1 MDIDACILAMQ
12 EIYRRNPQVAVRG
25 QSFIKML
32 HSLIASDLRA
42 RLTPS
47 AIRSGIQV
55 KEEVTV
61 YGSHKPKDVDVGV
74 IDPSNG
80 PLMLVGVRSQMSS
93 IGKNA
98 LTYYEG
104 IVGECISIQDRF
116 PMAVTGYVYLHP
128 MRPIMEGREL
138 ERVDH
143 VRFAR
148 MYEAITGR
156 TGLGYKSIR
165 GIYDQFA
172 YMVVDFDASP
182 PVLNRDL
189 IRTAVPDTDL
199 DIETFVDR
207 LVSTF
212 KKRHLFLNIFN

>member
-1 MDIDACILAMQ
+1 MDVDACLLAMQ
-12 EIYRRNPQVAVRG
+12 DIYRRDPQVAVRG

-32 HSLIASDLRA
+32 HSLIAVDLRV
-42 RLTPS
+42 RLTPE
-47 AIRSGIQV
+47 AVRQGIQV
-55 KEEVTV
+55 REEVTV

-128 MRPIMEGREL
+128 MRPIKEGREL

-156 TGLGYKSIR
+156 TGLDYKSLR
-165 GIYDQFA
+165 GIYDHFA
-172 YMVVDFDASP
+172 YLVVDFDASP
-182 PVLNRDL
+182 PVLNKEM
-189 IRTAVPDTDL
+189 IRNAVPDTDL

-207 LVSTF
+207 MVSTF
-212 KKRHLFLNIFN
+212 KKRHLFLNIFT

>member
-1 MDIDACILAMQ
+1 MDIDACLLAMQ
-12 EIYRRNPQVAVRG
+12 DIYRRDPQVAVRG

-32 HSLIASDLRA
+32 HSLIAVDLRA
-42 RLTPS
+42 RLTPE
-47 AIRSGIQV
+47 AIRQGIQV
-55 KEEVTV
+55 REEVTV

-128 MRPIMEGREL
+128 MRPIKEGKEL

-156 TGLGYKSIR
+156 TGLDYKSLR
-165 GIYDQFA
+165 GIYDHFA
-172 YMVVDFDASP
+172 YMVVDFDAAP
-182 PVLNRDL
+182 PVLNKDM
-189 IRTAVPDTDL
+189 IRNAVTDTDL

-207 LVSTF
+207 MVSTF
-212 KKRHLFLNIFN
+212 KKRHLFLNIFT

>member
-1 MDIDACILAMQ
+1 MQ
-12 EIYRRNPQVAVRG
+12 EIYRRDPQVAVRG
-25 QSFIKML
+25 QSFIKTL
-32 HSLIASDLRA
+32 HSLIAADLRA
-42 RLTPS
+42 RLTPE
-47 AIRSGIQV
+47 AVRQGIEV
-55 KEEVTV
+55 REEVTV

-80 PLMLVGVRSQMSS
+80 PLVLVGVRSQMSS

-128 MRPIMEGREL
+128 MRPIKEGKQQ

-143 VRFAR
+143 IRFAR

-156 TGLGYKSIR
+156 SGLDYKSIR
-165 GIYDQFA
+165 GVYDQFA
-172 YMVVDFDASP
+172 YMVVDFDSSP
-182 PVLNRDL
+182 PVLNREL
-189 IRTAVPDTDL
+189 VRTAVPDTDL
-199 DIETFVDR
+199 DIETFVGR

-212 KKRHLFLNIFN
+212 KKRHLFLNVFNDSFPVRS